1 MSTARALVNRLTDPE
16 SYQDLIS
23 LIVENN
29 PTDVRA
35 NLTRATNR
43 NYAGFS
49 NADIV
54 KEIMKLYANG
64 TNISGIVNVRVIDPQ
79 TNFPEYFDK
88 YANSKFDLSKLTFGD
103 IVLGLVSGITGGS
116 ILGNVLFGGNNT
128 QPPNPSPPPPPPPH
142 PKEEESFFKKHGK
155 KLLVFGGIVV
165 VVIVLYFAF
174 KSKKRG

>member
-1 MSTARALVNRLTDPE
+1 MSPARALVNRLIEPE

-29 PTDVRA
+29 PVDVRA

-43 NYAGFS
+43 NYAGYS

-64 TNISGIVNVRVIDPQ
+64 NNISEIVNVRVIDAQ
-79 TNFPEYFDK
+79 KNFPEYFEK
-88 YANSKFDLSKLTFGD
+88 YENAKFDLSKLNFGQ

-116 ILGNVLFGGNNT
+116 ILGNVLFGGNNS
-128 QPPNPSPPPPPPPH
+128 QPPTSPPPPPPTP
-142 PKEEESFFKKHGK
+142 PKEETFLQKHGK
-155 KLLVFGGIVV
+155 KLMIVGGIVV
-165 VVIVLYFAF
+165 LVIVLYFAF
-174 KSKKRG
+174 KSKKKG